1 MQVPSM
7 GDPAISLLACLAA
20 IYALAVAIFPI
31 IWRRDAYAIVTVF
44 VACCGI
50 VASLFIIPRE
60 HVVLR
65 ALAALVIVDLVF
77 RVIDFARQRW
87 RGEIQTAGWADYFGF
102 LIPFPWLLA
111 VFGQKNR
118 RLRVDQRSTTDLLRL
133 LLGLAGTVLGFAL
146 LFAAN
151 KSSALQSSFL
161 LDHITKLFIYV
172 LAIESIAQALC
183 GLERLVGFDTRPLF
197 DRVHLA
203 RTPADFWRRANT
215 RSQAWLYLNVFVPS
229 GGRRAL
235 SRGIWATFLVSGLLH
250 EIAFDI
256 ATSRI
261 TGYQLIFFLLQGPA
275 VLYSPRLD
283 RLARTRG
290 IWGAALA
297 HAATILWF
305 ATTSIFFFAGVD
317 RIFPF
322 FYTSDRWLP

>member
-1 MQVPSM
+1 M
-7 GDPAISLLACLAA
+7 GDPAISVLACLAVA
-20 IYALAVAIFPI
+20 YGLAVAIYPVV
-31 IWRRDAYAIVTVF
+31 WRRDAYSIVAVV
-44 VACCGI
+44 VACSGI
-50 VASLFIIPRE
+50 VASLFIIPRGQ
-60 HVVLR
+60 VVLR
-65 ALAALVIVDLVF
+65 ALTALLIVDLAF

-87 RGEIQTAGWADYFGF
+87 RGEIQAAGWADYCRF

-111 VFGQKNR
+111 VVGQKNR
-118 RLRVDQRSTTDLLRL
+118 RLRVDQRSTTDLLHL
-133 LLGLAGTVLGFAL
+133 VFGSAGTALGFAL

-151 KSSALQSSFL
+151 KTSALQSSFV
-161 LDHITKLFIYV
+161 LDHIAKLLIFV
-172 LAIESIAQALC
+172 LTIESVAQALC
-183 GLERLVGFDTRPLF
+183 GLERLAGFDTRPLF

-235 SRGIWATFLVSGLLH
+235 ARGVWATFLASGLLH

-261 TGYQLIFFLLQGPA
+261 TGYQLAFFLLQSPA

-283 RLARTRG
+283 RLARTHG

-322 FYTSDRWLP
+322 FYTSNRWLP